1 MLTFRYKCQL
11 PWGDF
16 SALSVT
22 ALLGSAMAV
31 PNINPP
37 LLSGVCN
44 PRRLLILQVKEQRE
58 IFTQNIV
65 HTQKWMQPGL
75 TSTLAWFQGT
85 GYFFQTLVSPE
96 AVLGHSHLRVGLN
109 VTKSLQTFCHCAS
122 GHSRITLP
130 A

>member
-1 MLTFRYKCQL
+1 M
-11 PWGDF
+11 
-16 SALSVT
+16 
-22 ALLGSAMAV
+22 

-44 PRRLLILQVKEQRE
+44 TRRLLILQVKEQRE

-65 HTQKWMQPGL
+65 HSQKWVQPGL

-109 VTKSLQTFCHCAS
+109 VPNPYRPSVTVLQVILTSHFQPN
-122 GHSRITLP
+122 ITIFFLTLLFFLVYYYYF
-130 A
+130 